1 MSKYIKWLIRIVCN
15 TVLVVLG
22 FCYGPIH
29 WAYGRDETFSTGFHE
44 YWKDIRNM
52 GWGLNE

>member
-29 WAYGRDETFSTGFHE
+29 WAYARDEEFLTGFHE